1 MIDFDRMFKVI
12 SEFFQPLIS
21 SLSLKKRDDDGN
33 DIGDDYDDDVDNDND
48 EDNVDDY

>member
-1 MIDFDRMFKVI
+1 MFKVI

-33 DIGDDYDDDVDNDND
+33 DGDDIGEDYDDDVDNDND